1 MKAAVSGLKAPPT
14 NDISA
19 SMDIKNI
26 MHGRGRGRGQ
36 RAKRQAQGCALL
48 FGCQALAAAACA
60 SNQSHSARTAGAL
73 RAPLWLI
80 KK

>member
-1 MKAAVSGLKAPPT
+1 MKAAVSGQKAPPT

-19 SMDIKNI
+19 SMDIKNH
-26 MHGRGRGRGQ
+26 MPRRPHGQ
-36 RAKRQAQGCALL
+36 RADWLAQGFALPVE
-48 FGCQALAAAACA
+48 FQALASAACA

-73 RAPLWLI
+73 RAPLRLI

>member
-1 MKAAVSGLKAPPT
+1 MKAAVSGQKALPT

-19 SMDIKNI
+19 PTHIKNH
-26 MHGRGRGRGQ
+26 MHRRPHGQ
-36 RAKRQAQGCALL
+36 RAGWLAPGCALPVE
-48 FGCQALAAAACA
+48 FQALASAACA

-73 RAPLWLI
+73 RAPLRLI